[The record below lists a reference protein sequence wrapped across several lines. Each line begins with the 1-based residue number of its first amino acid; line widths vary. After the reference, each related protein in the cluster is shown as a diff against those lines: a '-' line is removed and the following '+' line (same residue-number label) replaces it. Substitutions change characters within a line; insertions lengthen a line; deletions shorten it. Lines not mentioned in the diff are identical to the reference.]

1 MDTWVFAA
9 ALTSALL
16 HALWNAAIKAHPVPR
31 EAMAAQMTGAALIA
45 LPGLAWTGLPPPAAW
60 PWIALSTA
68 MNMGA
73 VVALLRAYERGGFGT
88 VYPTARAAA
97 VLGVVAVAPL
107 VMGER
112 LGPLALAGVLLVAAA
127 LVLLG
132 FDTRRAGAG
141 HLPRAAL
148 GWTLA
153 AGALIAVYVLADAQG
168 VRASGAPLAYG
179 FVVSVTNALAI
190 GWLYRRAGSPWQLL
204 RRHARL
210 AVPAASASM
219 ASYVLILWAF
229 LHAPVALAAALRDTS
244 AVFAMLIAVLWLKE
258 PLPPRRVA
266 VLLLAVAGALLLRM
280 G

>member
-9 ALTSALL
+9 ALASAVL
-16 HALWNAAIKAHPVPR
+16 HALWNAAVKAHPVQR
-31 EAMAAQMTGAALIA
+31 EAMAAQMSGAALIA

-112 LGPLALAGVLLVAAA
+112 LRPVALAGVMLVAAA

-132 FDTRRAGAG
+132 LDTCRAGAG

-168 VRASGAPLAYG
+168 VRASGSPLPYG
-179 FVVSVTNALAI
+179 FVVSVTNALPI
-190 GWLYRRAGSPWQLL
+190 GWLYRRTGAPWQLL

-210 AVPAASASM
+210 AVPAAGASM
-219 ASYVLILWAF
+219 LC
-229 LHAPVALAAALRDTS
+229 RTC
-244 AVFAMLIAVLWLKE
+244 
-258 PLPPRRVA
+258 
-266 VLLLAVAGALLLRM
+266 
-280 G
+280 